1 MAEPLIR
8 VVGLTKDYVLGDN
21 VVHALA
27 GVSMDIAAGDFVAV
41 MGPSGSGKSTFM
53 NMVGCLDRPTSG
65 SYWLAGEDVA
75 RMNADDLAAVRNR
88 RIGFVFQQ
96 FNLLARTSALEN
108 VELPLMYANVS
119 VSDRHTRALDKLKQV
134 GLGDRADHQPSQ
146 LSGGQQQRV
155 AIARALVNN
164 PALILA
170 DEPTGALDSR
180 TSVEIM
186 ALLQELN
193 AGGMTIVL
201 VTHEQDVAAFA
212 SREVHFRDG
221 KVVSDQRQTPR
232 SARDSLA
239 EFDAGVDC
247 MNALMVLRVA
257 LKALR
262 VNKLRSSL
270 TMLGMI
276 IGVAAVIAM
285 LAIGGGAQER
295 VREQLK
301 NLGSNLMLIFPGSTT
316 TSGVRLGA
324 GAAQTLTE
332 EDALA
337 IAVDVEGVI
346 VAAPSVRGSGQV
358 SAGNANWATQYFGT
372 NNDYLIAR
380 DWPLASGRLFEP
392 AEISSA
398 GKVALIGQ
406 TTAMQLFGDLDPI
419 DQVIR
424 VRKVPLTIIGVLARK
439 GQNAL
444 GQDQDDIV
452 LMPLATAR
460 NRVLGQTQGRQRRI
474 NTISVK
480 TADGVDM
487 KGVEEKIREL
497 LRQRMKVQPGAD
509 EPFTIRN
516 LTEILQAQE
525 QASRVLTLLLG
536 AVASVSL
543 LVGGIGIMNIML
555 VSVTER
561 TREIGLRMAVG
572 ARGVDILK
580 QFLVEAITLSMIGGA
595 LGILLGVG
603 ASFAVGEFANW
614 RTEITA
620 SAILLAVGF
629 SGAIGIFFGFYP
641 ARKASQ
647 LLPIEAL
654 RYE

>member
-1 MAEPLIR
+1 
-8 VVGLTKDYVLGDN
+8 
-21 VVHALA
+21 
-27 GVSMDIAAGDFVAV
+27 
-41 MGPSGSGKSTFM
+41 
-53 NMVGCLDRPTSG
+53 
-65 SYWLAGEDVA
+65 
-75 RMNADDLAAVRNR
+75 
-88 RIGFVFQQ
+88 
-96 FNLLARTSALEN
+96 
-108 VELPLMYANVS
+108 
-119 VSDRHTRALDKLKQV
+119 
-134 GLGDRADHQPSQ
+134 
-146 LSGGQQQRV
+146 
-155 AIARALVNN
+155 
-164 PALILA
+164 
-170 DEPTGALDSR
+170 
-180 TSVEIM
+180 
-186 ALLQELN
+186 
-193 AGGMTIVL
+193 
-201 VTHEQDVAAFA
+201 
-212 SREVHFRDG
+212 
-221 KVVSDQRQTPR
+221 
-232 SARDSLA
+232 
-239 EFDAGVDC
+239 

-316 TSGVRLGA
+316 ASGVRLGT

-332 EDALA
+332 EDAQA
-337 IAVDVEGVI
+337 IAVEIDGVV
-346 VAAPSVRGSGQV
+346 VAAPALRGAGQV
-358 SAGNANWATQYFGT
+358 IAGNSNWSTQYFGT
-372 NNDYLIAR
+372 TNDYLIAR

-392 AEISSA
+392 AEIAGS

-406 TTAMQLFGDLDPI
+406 TTAKQLFGEGVDPV

-424 VRKVPLTIIGVLARK
+424 VRKVPLTIIGVLDRK

-452 LMPLATAR
+452 LMPISTAR
-460 NRVLGQTQGRQRRI
+460 NRVLGQTGGKQKRI
-474 NTISVK
+474 GSISVK
-480 TADGVDM
+480 TADGADM
-487 KGVEEKIREL
+487 KAIEERIREL
-497 LRQRMKVQPGAD
+497 LRQRLKVQPGAD

-525 QASRVLTLLLG
+525 AASRVLTVLLG

-572 ARGVDILK
+572 ARGRDILK

-595 LGILLGVG
+595 LGILLGVA

-614 RTEITA
+614 RTDITPQ
-620 SAILLAVGF
+620 AIFLAVGF
-629 SGAIGIFFGFYP
+629 AAGIGVFFGFYP
-641 ARKASQ
+641 ARKASR

>member
-1 MAEPLIR
+1 
-8 VVGLTKDYVLGDN
+8 
-21 VVHALA
+21 
-27 GVSMDIAAGDFVAV
+27 
-41 MGPSGSGKSTFM
+41 
-53 NMVGCLDRPTSG
+53 
-65 SYWLAGEDVA
+65 
-75 RMNADDLAAVRNR
+75 
-88 RIGFVFQQ
+88 
-96 FNLLARTSALEN
+96 
-108 VELPLMYANVS
+108 
-119 VSDRHTRALDKLKQV
+119 
-134 GLGDRADHQPSQ
+134 
-146 LSGGQQQRV
+146 
-155 AIARALVNN
+155 
-164 PALILA
+164 
-170 DEPTGALDSR
+170 
-180 TSVEIM
+180 
-186 ALLQELN
+186 
-193 AGGMTIVL
+193 
-201 VTHEQDVAAFA
+201 
-212 SREVHFRDG
+212 
-221 KVVSDQRQTPR
+221 
-232 SARDSLA
+232 
-239 EFDAGVDC
+239 

-301 NLGSNLMLIFPGSTT
+301 NLGSNLMLILPGSTT
-316 TSGVRLGA
+316 ASGVRLGV
-324 GAAQTLTE
+324 GAAQVLTE
-332 EDALA
+332 EDAQA
-337 IAVDVEGVI
+337 IAIEVEGVV
-346 VAAPSVRGSGQV
+346 VAAPSLRGSGQV
-358 SAGNANWATQYFGT
+358 SAGNANWATQYLGT

-392 AEISSA
+392 AELSGA

-406 TTAMQLFGDLDPI
+406 TTARELFGDLDPI
-419 DQVIR
+419 DQIIR
-424 VRKVPLTIIGVLARK
+424 VRKVPLMIIGVLDRK
-439 GQNAL
+439 GQNSL

-460 NRVLGQTQGRQRRI
+460 NRVLGQTQGRQRRVNI
-474 NTISVK
+474 ISVK
-480 TADGVDM
+480 AADGADM
-487 KGVEEKIREL
+487 KAVEERIREL

-516 LTEILQAQE
+516 LTELLQAQE

-614 RTEITA
+614 RTEISA

-641 ARKASQ
+641 ARKASR

>member
-1 MAEPLIR
+1 
-8 VVGLTKDYVLGDN
+8 
-21 VVHALA
+21 
-27 GVSMDIAAGDFVAV
+27 
-41 MGPSGSGKSTFM
+41 
-53 NMVGCLDRPTSG
+53 
-65 SYWLAGEDVA
+65 
-75 RMNADDLAAVRNR
+75 
-88 RIGFVFQQ
+88 
-96 FNLLARTSALEN
+96 
-108 VELPLMYANVS
+108 
-119 VSDRHTRALDKLKQV
+119 
-134 GLGDRADHQPSQ
+134 
-146 LSGGQQQRV
+146 
-155 AIARALVNN
+155 
-164 PALILA
+164 
-170 DEPTGALDSR
+170 
-180 TSVEIM
+180 
-186 ALLQELN
+186 
-193 AGGMTIVL
+193 
-201 VTHEQDVAAFA
+201 
-212 SREVHFRDG
+212 
-221 KVVSDQRQTPR
+221 
-232 SARDSLA
+232 
-239 EFDAGVDC
+239 

-406 TTAMQLFGDLDPI
+406 TTARQLFGDLDPI

-424 VRKVPLTIIGVLARK
+424 VRKVPLTVIGVLARK

-444 GQDQDDIV
+444 GQDQDDVV

-480 TADGVDM
+480 TADGIDM

-572 ARGVDILK
+572 ARWRGYLEAVPCRSDHAVDDRRRARHPPRGRCLVCGRRVCQLAHGDHRVRDPARGRVFRRNWNIFR
-580 QFLVEAITLSMIGGA
+580 FL
-595 LGILLGVG
+595 
-603 ASFAVGEFANW
+603 
-614 RTEITA
+614 
-620 SAILLAVGF
+620 
-629 SGAIGIFFGFYP
+629 SGAQGV
-641 ARKASQ
+641 AAAAHRSA
-647 LLPIEAL
+647 AV
-654 RYE
+654 RMTA